1 MSRTY
6 QSQRPMVCVREP
18 GAIGE
23 RPPGYAGPMSA
34 YELSSKSPPK
44 SRTREWLAFLA
55 LLAYAGIVL
64 AATLSPT
71 PLDQGYQGAIDKLLT
86 VLHRNGVP
94 EWFGYNKLEF
104 TANIIMFV
112 PLGFLITLL
121 LPTKV
126 WWLAIVM
133 CPALSGAIEL
143 TQGSLLSERFAS
155 WGDVASNSIGAIIG
169 ILIAV
174 ILRAL
179 IYHRDER
186 MIERALWHQRGDQR
200 RLA

>member
-1 MSRTY
+1 MFANGTPSH
-6 QSQRPMVCVREP
+6 RP
-18 GAIGE
+18 A
-23 RPPGYAGPMSA
+23 
-34 YELSSKSPPK
+34 K

-55 LLAYAGIVL
+55 LLAYAAVVL

-71 PLDQGYQGAIDKLLT
+71 PLDQGYQGAIDKVLA

-104 TANIIMFV
+104 SANIVMFI

-126 WWLAIVM
+126 WWLALII
-133 CPALSGAIEL
+133 CPALSGTIEL
-143 TQGSLLSERFAS
+143 TQGALLSERFAS
-155 WGDVASNSIGAIIG
+155 GGDVASNSIGAIIG

-179 IYHRDER
+179 VYHRDEKL
-186 MIERALWHQRGDQR
+186 IERALWNQRAEQR
-200 RLA
+200 QLA

>member
-1 MSRTY
+1 M
-6 QSQRPMVCVREP
+6 RELESWH
-18 GAIGE
+18 G
-23 RPPGYAGPMSA
+23 
-34 YELSSKSPPK
+34 SSPK

-55 LLAYAGIVL
+55 LLAYAAIVL

-71 PLDQGYQGAIDKLLT
+71 PLDQGYQGAIDKVLD

-104 TANIIMFV
+104 SANIVMFV

-126 WWLAIVM
+126 WWLALII

-143 TQGSLLSERFAS
+143 TQGALLSERFAS
-155 WGDVASNSIGAIIG
+155 WGDVLSNSIGAVIG

-179 IYHRDER
+179 VYHRDEKL
-186 MIERALWHQRGDQR
+186 IERALWEHRTQQRQF
-200 RLA
+200 AE